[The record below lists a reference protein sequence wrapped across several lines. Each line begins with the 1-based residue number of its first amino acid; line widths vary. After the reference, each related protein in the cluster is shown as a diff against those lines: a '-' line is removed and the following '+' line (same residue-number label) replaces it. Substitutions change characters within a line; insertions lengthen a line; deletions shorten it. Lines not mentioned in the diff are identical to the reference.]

1 MDLSI
6 VIVNWNAGSYLKKCL
21 DSVYAACAGL
31 DAEIFVVDNNSTD
44 GSVKKVR
51 DGFPYVRII
60 ENRNNPGFGAA
71 NNQALRL
78 CSGEFVLIL
87 NPDTEI
93 RADAIGKITDFL
105 RADPSAG
112 AAGAKLLNAD
122 GTVQMTC
129 ARNYPGLLTE
139 FFWLTTLVRRF
150 PDNRVVGHYLMS
162 YWDHGDRREV
172 DCLSGAF
179 IMARR
184 KALEDIGLFDEDY
197 FMYGEDVDL
206 CYRIK
211 EAGWHIWY
219 LPEAE
224 AVHYGGGSS
233 GRIAE
238 KAAIYDRIAISLFFR
253 KHYSPFTAVLY
264 RIMCVFIGA
273 SMTSIVG
280 IAAPFMKDRSKARK
294 VLLENFAI
302 LAWSLG
308 LRKG

>member
-6 VIVNWNAGSYLKKCL
+6 VIVNWNAGIYLKKCL

-31 DAEIFVVDNNSTD
+31 DAEIFVVDNDSTD
-44 GSVKKVR
+44 GSVKAVR
-51 DGFPYVRII
+51 EDFPCVRIL
-60 ENRNNPGFGAA
+60 ENKDNPGFGAA

-87 NPDTEI
+87 NPDTEV
-93 RADAIGKITDFL
+93 RAGALGKITDFL
-105 RADPSAG
+105 RANRSAG

-122 GTVQMTC
+122 GSIQMTC
-129 ARNYPGLLTE
+129 ARNFPGLLTE

-150 PDNRVVGHYLMS
+150 PGNRVVGRYLMS
-162 YWDHGDRREV
+162 YWDHSDRREV

-184 KALEDIGLFDEDY
+184 KVLEDIGLFDKDY

-211 EAGWHIWY
+211 KAGWQIWY

-238 KAAIYDRIAISLFFR
+238 KAAVYDRIAISLFFR
-253 KHYSPFTAVLY
+253 KHYGLFTAVLY

-273 SMTSIVG
+273 GMTSVAG
-280 IAAPFMKDRSKARK
+280 IALPFTKDRKKARK
-294 VLLENFAI
+294 VLFENFAI